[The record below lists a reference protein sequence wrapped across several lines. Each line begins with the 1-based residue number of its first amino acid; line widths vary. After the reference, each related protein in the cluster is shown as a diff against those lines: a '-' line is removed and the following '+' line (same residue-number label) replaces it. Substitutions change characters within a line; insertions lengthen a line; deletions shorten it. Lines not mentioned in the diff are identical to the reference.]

1 MVHFPLLCWF
11 TGIDVALHPRKN
23 KTSEGLV
30 KNRDPCQKSEWF
42 DILASDIIG
51 MSNFP
56 SSHKTPNEDA
66 KWAAPTSYK

>member
-1 MVHFPLLCWF
+1 MY
-11 TGIDVALHPRKN
+11 VALHPRKN

-56 SSHKTPNEDA
+56 SSHKTPKEDT
-66 KWAAPTSYK
+66 KWAAPTSYM